1 MTATIP
7 CPACAGDGRIP
18 DKTGGGHHG
27 RCPECLGTG
36 VEIVVNDVMKPVPA
50 ELISFARIPRRDR
63 IICDNDVPQYRL
75 YIRGV
80 PGGLGAGYTDILVV
94 RLPHCG
100 WYLIDRKRG
109 GSVVHHWNEWGM
121 SPVVYQKTRAAAAAE
136 MHLAPD
142 FIPANVREYLATVTP

>member
-1 MTATIP
+1 MTSTIP

-36 VEIVVNDVMKPVPA
+36 VEIVLAMKPVPA
-50 ELISFARIPRRDR
+50 ELIAFARVPKRDR
-63 IICDNDVPQYRL
+63 HSDGPQEYRL

-94 RLPHCG
+94 KITPG

-109 GSVVHHWNEWGM
+109 GSVVHHWDERGF
-121 SPVVYQKTRAAAAAE
+121 SPCVYHKTRAAAAAE

-142 FIPANVREYLATVTP
+142 FIPANVREYLAAVSA

>member
-1 MTATIP
+1 MTTIP

-36 VEIVVNDVMKPVPA
+36 VEIVVNNVMKPVPA
-50 ELISFARIPRRDR
+50 DLISFARIPKRER
-63 IICDNDVPQYRL
+63 ICDDDVPQYRL

-94 RLPHCG
+94 RISEG
-100 WYLIDRKRG
+100 WYLIDRRRG
-109 GSVVHHWNEWGM
+109 GGVVHHWDERGF
-121 SPVVYQKTRAAAAAE
+121 SPCVYHKTRAAAAAE

-142 FIPANVREYLATVTP
+142 FIPENVREYLAAVTP